1 MIISYIIVW
10 ECSAIFT
17 LCFKN
22 FARWPDTKQLMNY
35 DRLRRS
41 TLSILVFVIWGGKT
55 TNDFYLIQKLSFF
68 FKPYAKFIQHLW
80 QCQNKP
86 SKKKREKGLKNLK
99 LLYIRHCEII
109 KREKNTTDYISPA
122 RNWHNQKL
130 QISGWSLYSCLDFF
144 LLRDKTIF
152 YFFFFVLPRKL
163 QLSFVMTDTVW

>member
-86 SKKKREKGLKNLK
+86 SKKKREKGFKNLK

-109 KREKNTTDYISPA
+109 KRKKKHYRLYQPCKKLAQPEIT
-122 RNWHNQKL
+122 NQWLKFV
-130 QISGWSLYSCLDFF
+130 Q
-144 LLRDKTIF
+144 LLRF
-152 YFFFFVLPRKL
+152 FSFARQNYLLFFFFVLPRKL